1 MFAAKDIEA
10 QFMDRLNVYAT
21 AGLALLAIGV
31 LVWLILRIRSWF
43 FESEDSDEPL
53 EEMLTQFRQLKRE
66 GELTEEEYRLI
77 SQRLSGQPVPAKPA
91 LTTPQSTPDSASPQT
106 NTSTDPEVT

>member
-1 MFAAKDIEA
+1 MFAAKGIEA

-21 AGLALLAIGV
+21 TGLALLAIVV

-77 SQRLSGQPVPAKPA
+77 SQRLSGQPAPVKSV
-91 LTTPQSTPDSASPQT
+91 TVIQQSTSDGVSPESPQT
-106 NTSTDPEVT
+106 TDPETS

>member
-21 AGLALLAIGV
+21 TGLALLAIAV
-31 LVWLILRIRSWF
+31 LIWLILRIRSWF

-66 GELTEEEYRLI
+66 GELTDEEYRLI
-77 SQRLSGQPVPAKPA
+77 SQRLSGHPAPAKPA
-91 LTTPQSTPDSASPQT
+91 PEIPQATSDSDSPQA
-106 NTSTDPEVT
+106 NTSTDPEVI